1 MIKKLIGL
9 LAAAGIIAVL
19 VFAILHRANY
29 RSMLFDEQTTLL
41 NVFSGGKSEPAADAT
56 DGPVFDSPDD
66 LVPEAEFVPEA
77 GAGETADSNGWV
89 ADSDREEDEIEPE
102 PLPDTY

>member
-56 DGPVFDSPDD
+56 DGPVFDRRTIWCPMRSSFPKR
-66 LVPEAEFVPEA
+66 VPARRRIPTD
-77 GAGETADSNGWV
+77 G
-89 ADSDREEDEIEPE
+89 
-102 PLPDTY
+102 